1 MFVEV
6 HFLQNFAPSNLNRD
20 DTGNPK
26 DAEFGGVRRARI
38 SSQAIKRAIRL
49 EPIFAEITK
58 VPPAVRTR
66 WMTRRLAE
74 KLVAAGKPQEDA
86 ETVARAFAAA
96 FSGKMDKD
104 KADRTSVLLYL
115 SDEEY
120 ASMAQTLLSQWDMA
134 LDAALKAAEEAEDKN
149 KKKDSAK
156 GKRKSKSPFEILA
169 TEWIKKTKGRTSAPD
184 IALFGRMLADKPEL
198 NLDAAC
204 QVAHAIST
212 HRVDM
217 DFDFF
222 TAVDDLLTDE
232 EAGAGMMGVTP
243 FNSATYYRYARIDW
257 EQLVKNL
264 GGDTELAC
272 RTVEGFLRA
281 ALRAIPTGKQN
292 AFAAQNPPDFALA
305 VVRKD
310 GMAWS
315 LANAFER
322 PVRPNREGGLMEP
335 SIQALDAYW
344 GRLTQV
350 YGAEGV
356 YPFAFCVRDP
366 DGLLTHLQTALQ
378 PNVETWIQA
387 VLAQL
392 PTATTKEA

>member
-1 MFVEV
+1 MFIEI

-49 EPIFAEITK
+49 DPAFQQTTQ
-58 VPPAVRTR
+58 VPPAARTR

-74 KLVAAGKPQEDA
+74 KLEAAGKPEADA
-86 ETVARAFAAA
+86 ERVARAFAVA
-96 FSGKMDKD
+96 FAGKMDKN
-104 KADRTSVLLYL
+104 AEDRTSVLLYL

-120 ASMAQTLLSQWDMA
+120 TSMAQALLEKWED
-134 LDAALKAAEEAEDKN
+134 ALKAAPASGEELKAKAE
-149 KKKDSAK
+149 
-156 GKRKSKSPFEILA
+156 PFASMVKAWLK
-169 TEWIKKTKGRTSAPD
+169 TTKGRTSAPD
-184 IALFGRMLADKPEL
+184 VALFGRMLADKPEL
-198 NLDAAC
+198 NLDAAS
-204 QVAHAIST
+204 QVAHALST

-257 EQLVKNL
+257 NQLVQNL
-264 GGDTELAC
+264 GGDVSLAC

-292 AFAAQNPPDFALA
+292 AFAAQNPPDFGLA
-305 VVRKD
+305 VVRED

-315 LANAFER
+315 LANAFEK
-322 PVRPNREGGLMEP
+322 PVRPAREGGLMAP
-335 SIQALDAYW
+335 SIEALDAYW
-344 GRLTQV
+344 GRLAAV
-350 YGAEGV
+350 YGSEGV
-356 YPFAFCVRDP
+356 DPFVFSVPATE
-366 DGLLTHLQTALQ
+366 GLVHHLENALL
-378 PNVETWIQA
+378 PSAEAWVQA
-387 VLAQL
+387 VLQQL
-392 PTATTKEA
+392 PCAETEEA

>member
-1 MFVEV
+1 MFIEI

-49 EPIFAEITK
+49 EPIFAKTTQ

-74 KLVAAGKPQEDA
+74 KLVAAGKSQEDA
-86 ETVARAFAAA
+86 ETVARVFALALA
-96 FSGKMDKD
+96 GKMDKNA
-104 KADRTSVLLYL
+104 ADRTSVLLYL

-120 ASMAQTLLSQWDMA
+120 DSMAQALLEQWE
-134 LDAALKAAEEAEDKN
+134 AALNAVPADGEAPNPKAE
-149 KKKDSAK
+149 
-156 GKRKSKSPFEILA
+156 PFASLVKTWLKA
-169 TEWIKKTKGRTSAPD
+169 TKGRTSAPD

-204 QVAHAIST
+204 QVAHALST

-264 GGDTELAC
+264 DGDTELAC

-281 ALRAIPTGKQN
+281 ALRAIPAGKQN
-292 AFAAQNPPDFALA
+292 AFAAQNPPDFGLA
-305 VVRKD
+305 VVRED

-322 PVRPNREGGLMEP
+322 PVRPDRDGGLMRP
-335 SIQALDAYW
+335 SIQALDVYW

-356 YPFAFCVRDP
+356 RPFAFSVP
-366 DGLLTHLQTALQ
+366 ETDGLITYLKEALQ
-378 PNVETWIQA
+378 PNVEAWVQA
-387 VLAQL
+387 VLEQL
-392 PTATTKEA
+392 PCAVSEEE

>member
-1 MFVEV
+1 MFIEV

-49 EPIFAEITK
+49 EPIFAETTK

-74 KLVAAGKPQEDA
+74 KLIDAGKPQEEA
-86 ETVARAFAAA
+86 EAVARAFALA
-96 FSGKMDKD
+96 FAGKMDKD
-104 KADRTSVLLYL
+104 AANRTSVLLYL
-115 SDEEY
+115 ADEEY
-120 ASMAQTLLSQWDMA
+120 ASMAQALLEQWEEV
-134 LDAALKAAEEAEDKN
+134 LPAALQAVEEAEDKGG
-149 KKKDSAK
+149 KTKK
-156 GKRKSKSPFEILA
+156 GKQKAAKPLEDLA
-169 TEWIKKTKGRTSAPD
+169 KKWIKATRGRTSAPD

-198 NLDAAC
+198 NLDASC
-204 QVAHAIST
+204 QVAHALST
-212 HRVDM
+212 HRVNM

-222 TAVDDLLTDE
+222 TAVDDLLTDD

-257 EQLVKNL
+257 EQLVENL
-264 GGDTELAC
+264 DGDTDLAC

-292 AFAAQNPPDFALA
+292 AFAAQNPPDFGLA
-305 VVRKD
+305 VVRTD
-310 GMAWS
+310 GTAWS
-315 LANAFER
+315 LVNAFEE
-322 PVRPNREGGLMEP
+322 PVRPDREGGLMAP
-335 SIQALDAYW
+335 SIRALDAYW
-344 GRLTQV
+344 GRLAQV

-356 YPFAFCVRDP
+356 HPFAFCVREP
-366 DGLLTHLQTALQ
+366 EGLLTHLKPALQ
-378 PNVETWIQA
+378 PNAEAWIQE
-387 VLAQL
+387 VLKQL
-392 PTATTKEA
+392 PCGGKEG

>member
-1 MFVEV
+1 MFIEV

-26 DAEFGGVRRARI
+26 DAYFGGVRRARI

-49 EPIFAEITK
+49 EPAFAQATQ

-74 KLVAAGKPQEDA
+74 KLKAAGKPQEDA
-86 ETVARAFAAA
+86 EKVARAFAVA
-96 FSGKMDKD
+96 FAGKMDKN
-104 KADRTSVLLYL
+104 APDRTSVLLYL
-115 SDEEY
+115 GEEEY
-120 ASMAQTLLSQWDMA
+120 ATMAQTLLERWEEA
-134 LDAALKAAEEAEDKN
+134 LAAAPEDDQPPAPKAEPFASMVKIWLKA
-149 KKKDSAK
+149 
-156 GKRKSKSPFEILA
+156 
-169 TEWIKKTKGRTSAPD
+169 TKGRTSAPD
-184 IALFGRMLADKPEL
+184 VALFGRMLADKPEL

-204 QVAHAIST
+204 QVAHALST
-212 HRVDM
+212 HRVEM

-257 EQLVKNL
+257 EQLLANL
-264 GGDTELAC
+264 DGDRTLAC

-292 AFAAQNPPDFALA
+292 AFAAQNPPDFGLA
-305 VVRKD
+305 VVRTD

-315 LANAFER
+315 LVNAFEK
-322 PVRPNREGGLMEP
+322 PVHPDREGGLMAP
-335 SIQALDAYW
+335 SIRALDAYW
-344 GRLTQV
+344 GRLAQV

-356 YPFAFCVRDP
+356 QPFAFTVQEAD
-366 DGLLTHLQTALQ
+366 DTLAHLKHALQ
-378 PNVETWIQA
+378 PNVEAWIQA
-387 VLAQL
+387 VLKQL
-392 PTATTKEA
+392 PCDEQKEE

>member
-1 MFVEV
+1 MFIEV

-49 EPIFAEITK
+49 EPVFAKTTQ
-58 VPPAVRTR
+58 VPPALRTR

-74 KLVAAGKPQEDA
+74 KLVAAGKPQEEA
-86 ETVARAFAAA
+86 EAVARAFALA
-96 FSGKMDKD
+96 FAGKMDKNA
-104 KADRTSVLLYL
+104 ADRTSVLLYL

-120 ASMAQTLLSQWDMA
+120 TSMAQALLEQW
-134 LDAALKAAEEAEDKN
+134 DAALSAIPADGEAPKPKAEPFA
-149 KKKDSAK
+149 SLAK
-156 GKRKSKSPFEILA
+156 AWLKA
-169 TEWIKKTKGRTSAPD
+169 TKGRTSAPD

-204 QVAHAIST
+204 QVAHALST

-232 EAGAGMMGVTP
+232 EAGAGMMGITP

-257 EQLVKNL
+257 DQLVKNL
-264 GGDTELAC
+264 DGDTDLAC

-292 AFAAQNPPDFALA
+292 AFAAQNPPDFGLA

-322 PVRPNREGGLMEP
+322 PVRPDRDGGLMRP
-335 SIQALDAYW
+335 SIRALDAYW
-344 GRLTQV
+344 GRLTKV
-350 YGAEGV
+350 YGVENV
-356 YPFAFCVRDP
+356 FPFAFSVPEP
-366 DGLLTHLQTALQ
+366 DDLLTHLRDAVQ
-378 PNVETWIQA
+378 PHVEAWVQA
-387 VLAQL
+387 VLKQL
-392 PTATTKEA
+392 PCADSEEG

>member
-1 MFVEV
+1 MFIEL
-6 HFLQNFAPSNLNRD
+6 HILQNFAPSNLNRD

-38 SSQAIKRAIRL
+38 SSQAIKRAIRR
-49 EPIFAEITK
+49 EPIFKETTK

-66 WMTRRLAE
+66 WMTRRLSE
-74 KLVAAGKPQEDA
+74 KLVAAGKPREDA
-86 ETVARAFAAA
+86 ERVARAFAAA
-96 FSGKMDKD
+96 FAGKMDK
-104 KADRTSVLLYL
+104 KSPDRTGVLLYL
-115 SDEEY
+115 GDDEYE
-120 ASMAQTLLSQWDMA
+120 SMARALVEQWNMA
-134 LDAALKAAEEAEDKN
+134 LDAALQAMEEAKKAAEERKRGKEG
-149 KKKDSAK
+149 KKKNPLEMLAK
-156 GKRKSKSPFEILA
+156 Q
-169 TEWIKKTKGRTSAPD
+169 WIRQTQGRTSAPD

-232 EAGAGMMGVTP
+232 EAGAGMMGITP

-257 EQLVKNL
+257 YQLVENL
-264 GGDTELAC
+264 GGDTALAR

-281 ALRAIPTGKQN
+281 ALQAIPTGKQN

-305 VVRKD
+305 VVRED

-315 LANAFER
+315 LANAFET
-322 PVRPNREGGLMEP
+322 PVRPDRDGGLMKP
-335 SIQALDAYW
+335 SIKALDKYW
-344 GRLTQV
+344 GRLTTV
-350 YGAEGV
+350 YGEKGV
-356 YPFAFCVRDP
+356 TPFVLSVPVP
-366 DGLLTHLQTALQ
+366 DEVLTHLKPAVQ
-378 PNVETWIQA
+378 PNVEAWLQV
-387 VLAQL
+387 VLARL
-392 PTATTKEA
+392 PAAPEEV